1 MRKILKRIAALSA
14 AVMMMGTMVISAS
27 AAYPTATSS
36 QQNGK
41 SWKITT
47 SVSKSNTTV
56 NASGTGYY
64 YITKTTYGSASNGN
78 GSATSGVTCYLTNT
92 KGHGWSSVTSTHTAT
107 AYSKRTLNKTGS
119 YVS

>member
-14 AVMMMGTMVISAS
+14 AVMMGTMVISAS

-47 SVSKSNTTV
+47 SVSKS
-56 NASGTGYY
+56 
-64 YITKTTYGSASNGN
+64 
-78 GSATSGVTCYLTNT
+78 
-92 KGHGWSSVTSTHTAT
+92 
-107 AYSKRTLNKTGS
+107 